1 MSKSRNQTQKTVKN
15 DFSDPW
21 FDDECDKLRNKIKK
35 KCQTL
40 RNDPKNH
47 VVRKEILAENKSLK
61 KLIKRKKEEYKEK
74 IVQEMSLSKGDHK
87 IFWKLLEKLQKRNKN
102 ASKDHIPPKRW
113 NEHFQTIL
121 TTKNRN
127 PTLPP
132 NSNKTGVL
140 DYEITLEELKKA
152 AYILRLNKASGF
164 DSLSNEMILALLV
177 Q

>member
-1 MSKSRNQTQKTVKN
+1 
-15 DFSDPW
+15 
-21 FDDECDKLRNKIKK
+21 
-35 KCQTL
+35 
-40 RNDPKNH
+40 
-47 VVRKEILAENKSLK
+47 
-61 KLIKRKKEEYKEK
+61 
-74 IVQEMSLSKGDHK
+74 MSLSKGDHK
-87 IFWKLLEKLQKRNKN
+87 IFWKLLEKLQKGNKN

-121 TTKNRN
+121 TTKNGN

-164 DSLSNEMILALLV
+164 DSLSNEMILALLDVKPELIVVMFNKVFYEEKKLV
-177 Q
+177 QGNNIPDF